1 MTLSSVPVLGIAYG
15 VSGSTE
21 LPTPTYASDIPN
33 ESQERC
39 HSRGSSQEIQHI
51 PTSPVETQTKG
62 NSDIST
68 SSAKLNKLTDLESRA
83 YAQSSRPYDI
93 SHSLLSSEHLPASL
107 GYLSNRRNTRASS
120 LSTPTSSS
128 LPTFTASSM

>member
-1 MTLSSVPVLGIAYG
+1 MSSVPVLGIACG

-21 LPTPTYASDIPN
+21 IPTPTHASEIPN

-39 HSRGSSQEIQHI
+39 HSRGSSQEIQYI

-68 SSAKLNKLTDLESRA
+68 SSAKLINTLTDLESRA

-93 SHSLLSSEHLPASL
+93 SHSLLLSEHLPASL
-107 GYLSNRRNTRASS
+107 GYLSNRRNARASS
-120 LSTPTSSS
+120 LSTPTSST